1 MSKIGKQIINIPE
14 GVDVKTVD
22 QTLVVKGKLGSITL
36 PILKYITVKIN
47 GSVLSCEAKETN
59 NKQARANWGTMRSLT
74 ANAIKGVSLG
84 YEEILEFE
92 GIGFK
97 VNMEGKNLSLTMG
110 YSHPMK
116 FVTPVGVT
124 IVLEK
129 NTIKISGFDKQVV
142 GEAAAKIRS
151 LRKPEPY
158 KGTGIRYK
166 GEVIKRKTGKKVA
179 GAGTTA

>member
-1 MSKIGKQIINIPE
+1 
-14 GVDVKTVD
+14 
-22 QTLVVKGKLGSITL
+22 
-36 PILKYITVKIN
+36 
-47 GSVLSCEAKETN
+47 
-59 NKQARANWGTMRSLT
+59 
-74 ANAIKGVSLG
+74 
-84 YEEILEFE
+84 
-92 GIGFK
+92 
-97 VNMEGKNLSLTMG
+97 MG